1 MNSNGDIAPA
11 RWPVSGD
18 SLGMQGSALDP
29 QFNVP
34 PLRDNGLSLFATPPR
49 SNASERMSCRRHLPN
64 ATTYT
69 LPPLAPLRVPQP
81 MSSPQPVG
89 ARLPIDLMSEAAL
102 GAQAEP
108 GVPTRLFVPDD
119 YEDLLAAAK
128 GQSEVLGIQRLLTLV
143 RSGAALRVSWQPAIA
158 KKAFASSSIYPL
170 LAVLLL
176 IQDAEHWLVQEDG
189 AETRLAID
197 SVRRSIVRHRLTK
210 DFFADSDIVVCA
222 DNLGEGLPADLY
234 DTTSRK
240 LRNREDFETLVVD
253 ALSAQRGGSIG
264 SATSYASV
272 SALGVIV
279 AELFE
284 NTDMHAKLDL
294 NGRPLKPDSIRGL
307 MLKRVVIE
315 VPPDKGAPKGSMPK
329 PVACF
334 EVSVFDSG
342 LGYYPSYTRQPLE
355 PTVGLKDEW
364 KVLHNCLERHY
375 YPELTDGRAGHRA
388 MGLYEVLRAIQALK
402 GRVEIRTGRLYAY
415 RTFLDGQV
423 QAQMQPMAAMAHLAW
438 PKPRLLDVEKKY
450 VAVPS
455 EQDALVGTS
464 VRVVVPLD

>member
-1 MNSNGDIAPA
+1 
-11 RWPVSGD
+11 
-18 SLGMQGSALDP
+18 
-29 QFNVP
+29 
-34 PLRDNGLSLFATPPR
+34 
-49 SNASERMSCRRHLPN
+49 
-64 ATTYT
+64 
-69 LPPLAPLRVPQP
+69 
-81 MSSPQPVG
+81 
-89 ARLPIDLMSEAAL
+89 MSEAAWSVK
-102 GAQAEP
+102 AES
-108 GVPTRLFVPDD
+108 GELTRLLVPDN

-143 RSGAALRVSWQPAIA
+143 RNGAALRVDWQPAIA
-158 KKAFASSSIYPL
+158 KKAFASGSIYPL

-176 IQDAEHWLVQEDG
+176 IQDAEHWIVQEDG
-189 AETRLAID
+189 AEAKLTVDA
-197 SVRRSIVRHRLTK
+197 VRRSIVRHRLSK
-210 DFFADSDIVVCA
+210 DFFADNDIVVCA

-234 DTTSRK
+234 DTAARK

-264 SATSYASV
+264 SATSNARV

-294 NGRPLKPDSIRGL
+294 DAKPLKHDSIRGL
-307 MLKRVVIE
+307 ILKRVVVE

-329 PVACF
+329 PVTCF

-342 LGYYPSYTRQPLE
+342 LGYYPSYTRQLLQ
-355 PTVGLKDEW
+355 PTVELNDEW

-375 YPELTDGRAGHRA
+375 YPELADGRAGHRA

-402 GRVEIRTGRLYAY
+402 GRIEIRTGRLYAY

-423 QAQMQPMAAMAHLAW
+423 QAQMQPKAAMAHLAW

-455 EQDALVGTS
+455 EQDLLVGTS
-464 VRVVVPLD
+464 IRVVVPLD